1 MKKKLLAF
9 ALAGAMVLSMAA
21 CGGNSGAE
29 NSTGDSGASN
39 ALENIQES
47 GVLKVSTSPDFAPYE
62 FEDPSKSGQDA
73 YVGADMELARYIA
86 EQLDVELEIVPMS
99 FDACLAGVTQN
110 KVDISISGFYPSE
123 ERRKTVD
130 FTDAYF
136 DDSEQC
142 VVINKADMDKYKTA
156 EDFVGASL
164 AAQNGS
170 AQADVAESQ
179 AQAKVQLVK
188 KTTDGIQMVKANK
201 CAGIVLQ
208 AVMADSVIASDDSL
222 AIAAPEYTY
231 DEGELVVAVNKGE
244 TELTEKLNEIIKD
257 VNDQGLYGQWI
268 VEAQE
273 LAQTITE

>member
-1 MKKKLLAF
+1 MKKRLLAL
-9 ALAGAMVLSMAA
+9 ALGAVMVFSMAA
-21 CGGNSGAE
+21 CGGSGDKAAE
-29 NSTGDSGASN
+29 ESTESSN
-39 ALENIQES
+39 QLESIKAA

-62 FEDPSKSGQDA
+62 FEDPSKSDQDA

-86 EQLDVELEIVPMS
+86 EQLGVDLEIVPMS
-99 FDACLAGVTQN
+99 FDACLAGVTQD

-130 FTDAYF
+130 FTEAYF
-136 DDSEQC
+136 DDSKQC

-208 AVMADSVIASDDSL
+208 AVMADSVVSSDDTL
-222 AIAAPEYTY
+222 AIATPEYTY
-231 DEGELVVAVNKGE
+231 DEGELVVAVKKGE
-244 TELTEKLNEIIKD
+244 SELTEELNKIVKE

-273 LAQTITE
+273 LAQTISE

>member
-1 MKKKLLAF
+1 MKKKLLALV
-9 ALAGAMVLSMAA
+9 LAGVMVLSMAA
-21 CGGNSGAE
+21 CGSGNGGAE
-29 NSTGDSGASN
+29 ESTEASN
-39 ALENIQES
+39 ALESIQAA

-62 FEDPSKSGQDA
+62 FEDPSKTGQDA

-86 EQLDVELEIVPMS
+86 DKLGVELEIVPMS

-136 DDSEQC
+136 DDSKQC

-156 EDFVGASL
+156 DDFVGASL

-208 AVMADSVIASDDSL
+208 AVMADSVISSDDTL
-222 AIAAPEYTY
+222 AIATPEYTY

-244 TELTEKLNEIIKD
+244 TELTEKLNEIVKE

-273 LAQTITE
+273 LAQSITE